1 MKKLLKNLFAF
12 AIIIFPLF
20 MISCEKEQT
29 ATEGT
34 VLVKLNHGWG
44 MSGTSFALN
53 TNLVHPMNGD
63 TMNFSK
69 YKYYISNLKLKK
81 ADGTFWVQ
89 PESYFLVDL
98 SNSASSSISLN
109 NVPVGDYT
117 EISYTLGVDSARNVS
132 GAQSGALATTNDMFW
147 SWTTGYIMIKA
158 EGTSPQSTS
167 GSFSFHIGG
176 FSGQY
181 SAVQSKTAS
190 FGSNQLSVS
199 GEKNTEIHFNV
210 NTAMTWCNS
219 GSCAAVNSV
228 MMPSALSL
236 QMATDFNN
244 GFVFDKIVE

>member
-1 MKKLLKNLFAF
+1 MKYTIKFI
-12 AIIIFPLF
+12 AIVLVSFSFF
-20 MISCEKEQT
+20 MSSCKKENT
-29 ATEGT
+29 ATEGSVT
-34 VLVKLNHGWG
+34 VKLNHSWG
-44 MSGTSFALN
+44 MSGTNFALN

-63 TMNFSK
+63 TMNFTR

-81 ADGTFWVQ
+81 SDGSVWEQ

-98 SNSASSSISLN
+98 SNASTNSISLT

-117 EISYTLGVDSARNVS
+117 EITYTLGVDSARNVS
-132 GAQSGALATTNDMFW
+132 GAQSGALATTNGMFW
-147 SWTTGYIMIKA
+147 NWNTGYIMIRA
-158 EGTSPQSTS
+158 DGTSPQSTS

-181 SAVQSKTAS
+181 NAVASKTAT
-190 FGSNQLSVS
+190 FGTNQLTVS
-199 GEKNTEIHFNV
+199 GDKTSEIHFNV

-236 QMATDFNN
+236 QMATDFHN